1 LPPKAVF
8 AACCLALGLTAA
20 GTASAAAAAPA
31 TYTVRAGDTLSTIAT
46 RFGLSLTALERLNGL
61 GPASVLRIGEVLR
74 LPAPAGGAEVGRGG
88 GVYVVRAGDTL
99 SAIAA
104 RLGVSLAALE
114 RANGLGPTSVLQI
127 GQRLTVPGAP
137 APAAAVP
144 PRRTATAVY
153 VVRAG
158 DTLSAIAARLGVSLT
173 ALERANGL
181 GPTSVLQIG
190 QRLAVPGAA
199 APAAPARSATASAA
213 VYVVQPGDTL
223 SGIAQRTGV
232 PLSRLYALNGLGPN
246 SVLQVGERLRLGP
259 QPAPRATSDARP
271 RATSATVP
279 STAPSYYR
287 VQSGDTLSSI
297 AARLGVSLAALVQV
311 NPGVDPADLQ
321 IGQLLQLPSTAAAA
335 QASLSFG
342 DRVVAEARRFLG
354 VPYVYG
360 GSSPSG
366 FDCSGLVWYVLNLVG
381 VRVPRDATDQFY
393 AGRPVPRGDL
403 QPGDVVFFDTT
414 GGISHDGIYIGGGE
428 FIDAPAPGQSVRV
441 DNLNDP
447 YWQATFLGAK
457 SFAP

>member
-1 LPPKAVF
+1 MPPKAAF

-20 GTASAAAAAPA
+20 GAAPAAAAPPS
-31 TYTVRAGDTLSTIAT
+31 TYTVRAGDTLSAIAA

-61 GPASVLRIGEVLR
+61 GPASVLRIGEVLH
-74 LPAPAGGAEVGRGG
+74 LPAPRGSETAGRGG
-88 GVYVVRAGDTL
+88 SVYVVRAGDTL

-114 RANGLGPTSVLQI
+114 RANGLGPTSLLQI
-127 GQRLTVPGAP
+127 GQRLT
-137 APAAAVP
+137 
-144 PRRTATAVY
+144 
-153 VVRAG
+153 
-158 DTLSAIAARLGVSLT
+158 I
-173 ALERANGL
+173 
-181 GPTSVLQIG
+181 
-190 QRLAVPGAA
+190 PGAA
-199 APAAPARSATASAA
+199 APAAPARSTTGSGA
-213 VYVVQPGDTL
+213 VYVVRPGDTL

-232 PLSRLYALNGLGPN
+232 PLSRLYALNGLGPD
-246 SVLQVGERLRLGP
+246 SVLQIGQRLRLGP
-259 QPAPRATSDARP
+259 QAAPRALSAARP
-271 RATSATVP
+271 HATSAAVP
-279 STAPSYYR
+279 ASSPSYYR
-287 VQSGDTLSSI
+287 VQAGDTLSSI

-311 NPGVDPADLQ
+311 NPGVNPADLQ
-321 IGQLLQLPSTAAAA
+321 IGQLLQMPSTAAAA
-335 QASLSFG
+335 QAALSFG

-414 GGISHDGIYIGGGE
+414 GGISHDGIYIGNGE
-428 FIDAPAPGQSVRV
+428 FIHAPAPGQSVRV
-441 DNLNDP
+441 DSLNNP